1 MIPAR
6 FEYHA
11 PSTLRQAVT
20 IVRSYGGEAR
30 VLAGGMSLVPMMKLR
45 LANLAAVVDLGRI
58 EGLAGIEHIAGGG
71 LVIGPMTTH
80 YQIESSD
87 VVQRVAPVLA
97 EAASRVGDVQVRN
110 RGTIGGSVAHADP
123 AADLAAALLV
133 LEATFSIVGGP
144 RRRSVRADKM
154 FVDAYTSALDE
165 GEIIA
170 DVHIP
175 LPAPRSGWSYKK
187 IANNAS
193 RFAVV
198 GIAVLLSSEENG
210 ICTRARVAVT
220 GAGPVPVRARA
231 SEQFLIR
238 KELTPSNIAKAA
250 ARAAAGIEFLGDHHA
265 SPEYREHLTEEIT
278 KRALTEA
285 CRRINA

>member
-1 MIPAR
+1 MIPAK

-11 PSTLRQAVT
+11 PTTLRQAVT
-20 IVRSYGGEAR
+20 TLRKYDGEAR

-58 EGLAGIEHIAGGG
+58 QGLAGVEHAADGS

-87 VVQRVAPVLA
+87 VVQRVAPILA

-123 AADLAAALLV
+123 AADLAAAILV
-133 LEATFSIVGGP
+133 LEAMFSIVGGP
-144 RRRSVRADKM
+144 RRRTVRADKM

-170 DVHIP
+170 EVRIP
-175 LPAPRSGWSYKK
+175 ATAPRTGWSYQKL
-187 IANNAS
+187 ANNA

-198 GIAVLLSSEENG
+198 GIAALLSTDEKG

-220 GAGPVPVRARA
+220 GAGPAPARARA
-231 SEQFLIR
+231 TERFIIG
-238 KELTPSNIAKAA
+238 KELTPTTIAKAA
-250 ARAAAGIEFLGDHHA
+250 TRATNGIEFLGDVHA

-285 CRRINA
+285 CQRIT

>member
-1 MIPAR
+1 MIPAK

-11 PSTLRQAVT
+11 PTTLRQAVT
-20 IVRSYGGEAR
+20 TLRKYDGEAR

-45 LANLAAVVDLGRI
+45 LANLAAVVDLRRI
-58 EGLAGIEHIAGGG
+58 ENLAGVEYAADGS

-80 YQIESSD
+80 HQIESSD
-87 VVQRVAPVLA
+87 AVQRVAPILA

-144 RRRSVRADKM
+144 RRRTTRVDKI
-154 FVDAYTSALDE
+154 FVDAYTSALND

-170 DVHIP
+170 QVRI
-175 LPAPRSGWSYKK
+175 PAPSPRTGWSYNKL
-187 IANNAS
+187 ANNAS

-198 GIAVLLSSEENG
+198 GIAVLLSSDGNG

-220 GAGPVPVRARA
+220 GAGPAPARARA
-231 SEQFLIR
+231 TERFLTG

-250 ARAAAGIEFLGDHHA
+250 ARATHGIEFLGDVHG
-265 SPEYREHLTEEIT
+265 SPEYREHLTEEIS
-278 KRALTEA
+278 KRALIEA
-285 CRRINA
+285 CQRIA